1 MIISSGAAQNSN
13 QSKDARAAVNKF
25 FSLLKSRSYPA
36 LYDFLPNDLQKQI
49 TREQLS
55 LSLKR
60 LETFI
65 LIEKME
71 IVRIQERGDFAI
83 ADTTIYGKLIKPM
96 KLPNEEI
103 RDGRIQVQQLLLK
116 ENGQWK
122 VASADSRTQSS
133 FLKRNPDFNKQF
145 QFNPPKFEFKQNGEW
160 KSVGRKPVANGQ

>member
-1 MIISSGAAQNSN
+1 PVVAAIVCSALIISSGAAQSPN

-71 IVRIQERGDFAI
+71 ISRIQERGDFAI

-103 RDGRIQVQQLLLK
+103 RDGRIQVQQLLFK

-122 VASADSRTQSS
+122 VASADNRTQSS

-145 QFNPPKFEFKQNGEW
+145 QFN
-160 KSVGRKPVANGQ
+160 